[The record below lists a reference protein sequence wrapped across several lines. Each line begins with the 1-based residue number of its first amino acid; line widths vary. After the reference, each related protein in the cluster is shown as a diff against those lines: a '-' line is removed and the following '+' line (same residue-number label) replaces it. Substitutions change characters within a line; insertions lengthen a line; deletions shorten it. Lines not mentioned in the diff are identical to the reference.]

1 MSPINHF
8 YVFVVNQKEEQEEEV
23 KKVSKQFEIEKI
35 VPALSTHTTMR
46 RLVRKMHFK
55 SCFMAPCSSFVIY
68 EKMLIN
74 QAAGRAL
81 KGVGIETI
89 HQAKPSDIGKSCCSQ

>member
-8 YVFVVNQKEEQEEEV
+8 YVFVVNQKEKEEEEV
-23 KKVSKQFEIEKI
+23 EKVSKQFGIEKI

-68 EKMLIN
+68 EKMFDTE
-74 QAAGRAL
+74 QRD
-81 KGVGIETI
+81 E
-89 HQAKPSDIGKSCCSQ
+89 H